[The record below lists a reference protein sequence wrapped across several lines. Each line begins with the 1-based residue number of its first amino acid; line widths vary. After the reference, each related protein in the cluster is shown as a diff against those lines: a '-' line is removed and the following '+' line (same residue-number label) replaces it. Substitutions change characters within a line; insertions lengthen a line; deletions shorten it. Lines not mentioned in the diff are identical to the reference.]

1 MRAASS
7 ENADD
12 RGIRGATHSSLCVV
26 ANAHGRCRHVANRG
40 GTSDLQSRVPI
51 STSIGR
57 FSSMRPNGEAW
68 AYRVHQLPLTRTVGA
83 W

>member
-12 RGIRGATHSSLCVV
+12 RGIRGATHSPLCVV
-26 ANAHGRCRHVANRG
+26 ANAQSRCRHVANRG

-51 STSIGR
+51 ATLIGR
-57 FSSMRPNGEAW
+57 FSSMRRACSNDTVRSSFSST
-68 AYRVHQLPLTRTVGA
+68 RV
-83 W
+83 